1 MYVKKAQIY
10 FLKYWWNKVI
20 NIHVTLILLDKSW
33 HNALNQ
39 FPKKGIVRLI
49 CMYYIEMLITIFL
62 PKFFTVWVEYRI
74 DRLFIEDK
82 SNYINRKIYIEI
94 CILFEVIKVL
104 PGVDI
109 PWVVSVVVVS
119 TATTAKKKNCK
130 WKYGCKYY

>member
-1 MYVKKAQIY
+1 MYVKTAQIY

-39 FPKKGIVRLI
+39 FPKKGHCPID
-49 CMYYIEMLITIFL
+49 MYVLHWNVNYDFL

-119 TATTAKKKNCK
+119 TATTAKKKL
-130 WKYGCKYY
+130 